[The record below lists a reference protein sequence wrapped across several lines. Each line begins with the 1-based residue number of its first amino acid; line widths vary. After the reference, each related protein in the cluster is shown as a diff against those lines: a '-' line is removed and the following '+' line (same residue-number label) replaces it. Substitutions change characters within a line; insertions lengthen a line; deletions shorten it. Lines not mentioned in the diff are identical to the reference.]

1 MGQVS
6 QALKVRNTAS
16 GVSNALYIEHLGLLI
31 HQTGKLF
38 PGFLLGPLDS
48 DTEPGEEGFEQ
59 AVSASIEVDGSHDI
73 VAGPSKTD
81 DGVEDGS
88 LS

>member
-6 QALKVRNTAS
+6 QSLQVRNTAS
-16 GVSNALYIEHLGLLI
+16 GVSNTLYIEHLGLLI
-31 HQTGKLF
+31 HQSRKLF
-38 PGFLLGPLDS
+38 PGFLLRPLDG
-48 DTEPGEEGFEQ
+48 DAEPGEEGFEQ
-59 AVSASIEVDGSHDI
+59 AVSASIKVDGSHDI
-73 VAGPSKTD
+73 VAGASKTD